1 MLREEREKREGGL
14 KGYEAAKTTIK
25 KIRVQVQKDGWRHIT
40 YLDDTASEEEDVGP
54 IESL

>member
-14 KGYEAAKTTIK
+14 QGYEAAKTTTK
-25 KIRVQVQKDGWRHIT
+25 KIQVQKDGWRHIT